1 MPPHNVSVPLLH
13 SVGATECS
21 NVRPRSWLRPC
32 HECARQNRARRP
44 KFLPFDDYSYHG
56 SHLAVQRLIIR
67 RRVERRE
74 REVQLAP
81 GQRPPNY
88 IMIFAR
94 RPSMASQSP
103 CTFPGSMEGVT
114 RRHLRYGMETPHGH
128 AITKIA
134 EAADFVIGLQ
144 GTRRF
149 GGRCSSHVTASLTDL
164 HCSSSAG
171 RPSGRGRPTRPHG
184 PARRSGAH
192 PPLHPL
198 EL

>member
-1 MPPHNVSVPLLH
+1 MPCRPPL
-13 SVGATECS
+13 VGG
-21 NVRPRSWLRPC
+21 V
-32 HECARQNRARRP
+32 
-44 KFLPFDDYSYHG
+44 
-56 SHLAVQRLIIR
+56 
-67 RRVERRE
+67 
-74 REVQLAP
+74 
-81 GQRPPNY
+81 QRPPNY

-103 CTFPGSMEGVT
+103 CTFPGSMEVVATG
-114 RRHLRYGMETPHGH
+114 HLGFGMETPRGH
-128 AITKIA
+128 AKIKIS

-171 RPSGRGRPTRPHG
+171 RPSRRGRPIRPHG

-192 PPLHPL
+192 PPRHPL
-198 EL
+198 ELSPTSPCRPRSLELRGGQISLQRAGGRGFSV

>member
-1 MPPHNVSVPLLH
+1 MP
-13 SVGATECS
+13 AE
-21 NVRPRSWLRPC
+21 RS
-32 HECARQNRARRP
+32 
-44 KFLPFDDYSYHG
+44 G
-56 SHLAVQRLIIR
+56 HLYGDCKIQ
-67 RRVERRE
+67 ERR
-74 REVQLAP
+74 QTPLLAP

-198 EL
+198 EQSPSSPRWPASLERRCRQIGLQHAGGQGFWVRAARD